1 MRNLNNKK
9 SETEING
16 KIMSDQPFK
25 RQPHKILNTLKQFIG
40 KLPINSLSVF
50 DHFVGLALK
59 GLTHFTSVF
68 HSSTTWKYQKIVGER
83 LQRKGCNLWI
93 DCTLTFVNL

>member
-25 RQPHKILNTLKQFIG
+25 RQPQ
-40 KLPINSLSVF
+40 
-50 DHFVGLALK
+50 
-59 GLTHFTSVF
+59 
-68 HSSTTWKYQKIVGER
+68 KY
-83 LQRKGCNLWI
+83 
-93 DCTLTFVNL
+93 

>member
-16 KIMSDQPFK
+16 KIMSDRPFK

-40 KLPINSLSVF
+40 KLPMNSLSVF
-50 DHFVGLALK
+50 DHFVGLTLK
-59 GLTHFTSVF
+59 G
-68 HSSTTWKYQKIVGER
+68 
-83 LQRKGCNLWI
+83 
-93 DCTLTFVNL
+93 